1 MARSTS
7 NAVKSFK
14 DSFGWEVERHTPMTI
29 NKAGLYVPEDDYVAL
44 KRSDNGTTLHLTN
57 ATYKETKNSAFVD
70 YAHKLA
76 EASGYAL
83 EGFSEF
89 RDGEKVL
96 AYLKATDDMVHKH
109 LGLPSENY
117 LVFGNSHNGT
127 TPIFVGSVNILLR
140 CHNAW
145 GRVMQGLKVRHTK
158 HQDYRIE
165 MFIDLVKGFR
175 EEKEREALQLKRLS
189 EIEIDHSILD
199 ALANRLLN
207 IDEKLLKENILPSST
222 GRRKADLME
231 SFTRETNDLGM
242 NLFGAFNGITHF
254 TTHKKFST
262 DAYGN
267 ILGGNMKITDDG
279 FRLVNEY
286 ATLLA

>member
-267 ILGGNMKITDDG
+267 ILGGNMKITDDA
-279 FRLVNEY
+279 FKLVNEY